1 MAKNKT
7 TKIFHLTSEQARTI
21 AEISD
26 ELEMTESAFIG
37 ELVRNYAI
45 DIGKLDGIKNY
56 ALEEAMTVPT
66 YVKKSNNSNASDEI
80 VNIRKELRIIK
91 SILNNL
97 DERSYVEYDLNN
109 LLFHYLKPEN
119 ELGAFKSTD
128 TKLTITNSTN
138 LHDYVKESLKN
149 YDERIKRSQ
158 IDNSN

>member
-1 MAKNKT
+1 MAINNIQKK
-7 TKIFHLTSEQARTI
+7 FRVTSEVATLI
-21 AEISD
+21 SEISD
-26 ELEMTESAFIG
+26 QLVMSEAAFIS

-56 ALEEAMTVPT
+56 ALEEAMTTPT
-66 YVKKSNNSNASDEI
+66 YEKKADNTNAADEI